1 MTSTRIML
9 LCASIIAISLCQFV
23 ILGQVQSSPT
33 TATVEIH
40 GQVRF
45 VEGGA
50 PAANVLVRLESY
62 DGGGSISEAFTDR
75 LGKFRF
81 TGLPP
86 AQYSIRV
93 RQTGYRDAQQNVD
106 MTTTA
111 NGLVMLQLSRD
122 VSGSTKSVMGSI
134 DANVPAAAQK
144 EFDKGVEAL
153 AEGGK
158 DKLTFAVK
166 CFEKAVSIYPQFV
179 EARLKLGTGYMDLEQ
194 WEKAEKALLATLE
207 VDPKAFN
214 ALFALSE
221 IYLRQNK
228 ISDAEKVLTKGLAI
242 QDASYLGHLNLARV
256 YWEKAH
262 EIKELAQAKPALEKS
277 YEEVK
282 RALILNPSLGS
293 AHLLKGNLLLRVG
306 RANDAVTEFNE
317 YLRLE
322 PNGSLAAETRALVE
336 KINHTQKA
344 QMHLN

>member
-23 ILGQVQSSPT
+23 ILGQVTSSPT

-50 PAANVLVRLESY
+50 PAANVVVRLESY
-62 DGGGSISEAFTDR
+62 DSGGSISEAFTDR

-93 RQTGYRDAQQNVD
+93 RQSGYRDAQQNVD
-106 MTTTA
+106 MTTTTS
-111 NGLVMLQLSRD
+111 GLVMLQLSRD
-122 VSGSTKSVMGSI
+122 VADPAKSIVGGI
-134 DANVPAAAQK
+134 DANVPPAAQK
-144 EFDKGVEAL
+144 EFDKGVTAL

-158 DKLTFAVK
+158 DKTAFAVK

-179 EARLKLGTGYMDLEQ
+179 EARLKIGTGYMDLEQ
-194 WEKAEKALLATLE
+194 WDKAEKALLATVE

-221 IYLRQNK
+221 IYLRENK
-228 ISDAEKVLTKGLAI
+228 IPDAEKVLTKGLAI

-256 YWEKAH
+256 YWEKSR
-262 EIKELAQAKPALEKS
+262 EIKDLAQAKPALEKS
-277 YEEVK
+277 YDEVK
-282 RALILNPSLGS
+282 RALTLNPNLGG

-322 PNGSLAAETRALVE
+322 PNGPFAPETRTLVD
-336 KINHTQKA
+336 KIKKA
-344 QMHLN
+344 TSQSRG